1 MKGWMGAGMAALVTY
16 ACGAGALACGDTI
29 VNTTTVYT
37 DGGGAGDA
45 ADGDAVPE
53 GARDTGG
60 SEVEGSDAGVDGDAG
75 PVECVASDS
84 VGVSDECTVL
94 GPCTGC
100 VGAKESYACEETDGG
115 TRPDIDGCES
125 RGLDADGRTTWC
137 CPVAAC
143 VRSASAGELCGGHGY
158 VCPFLPGTSTSMA
171 PQGDPGWQ
179 CDNVFNG
186 AAQGVWCCHIP
197 FPPMP

>member
-1 MKGWMGAGMAALVTY
+1 MKRWMGAGMAALVTC

-29 VNTTTVYT
+29 VNTTNVYA
-37 DGGGAGDA
+37 DGGAGDA
-45 ADGDAVPE
+45 GSVAAHEDVP
-53 GARDTGG
+53 R
-60 SEVEGSDAGVDGDAG
+60 DAGGETNVRDAG
-75 PVECVASDS
+75 ADADAGEVECVVSDN

-100 VGAKESYACEETDGG
+100 AGAKESYACEETDGG

-137 CPVAAC
+137 CPVAQC

-179 CDNVFNG
+179 CDNVVNG
-186 AAQGVWCCHIP
+186 ASQGVWCCHIP
-197 FPPMP
+197 LPPMP